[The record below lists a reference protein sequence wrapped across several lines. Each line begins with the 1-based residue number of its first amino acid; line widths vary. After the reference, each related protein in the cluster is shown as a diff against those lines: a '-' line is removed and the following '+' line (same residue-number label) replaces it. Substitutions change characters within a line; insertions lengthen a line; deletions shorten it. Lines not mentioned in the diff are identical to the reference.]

1 MSDAA
6 YADFTEQVLALSYD
20 QTLLL
25 MAKMLE
31 SLKQKKTEDDFTEME
46 NAVTQNHMN
55 AVWEE
60 LKNDAW

>member
-31 SLKQKKTEDDFTEME
+31 SLKQKKAEADFAEME
-46 NAVTQNHMN
+46 NVVTQSHAN

-60 LKNDAW
+60 LKDDAW